1 MSENGNKLK
10 NRAGLVFLLGL
21 TAVALYFSYVLVAP
35 FLRPILVSIILA
47 VLSYPLHSRIQR
59 RVRNRSVSAL
69 LSTCLV
75 VLFIVLSMSLLGRA
89 LATGLRDVYQ
99 SLSSSGDGSERLS
112 LYLIHLFERALEVV
126 SGYLPISTADLKAA
140 TVNQAEKGVAALLG
154 MTAGA
159 LRSLTALLA
168 NAFIAFFILFFLLRD
183 GKAMLRRAVVLLPL
197 RRDQTRRLLALVKDT
212 LNAIV
217 YGTLTMAAL
226 QGALAGLAFWFL
238 GVTSAGLWGIVTA
251 LCALLPLIGTGIVLL
266 PAVSMLMFSG
276 HWIKALILLAWG
288 LIIVHPVDNLLRPH
302 LIGSRTKLSTLY
314 VFFALLGGLQAFGG
328 LGVFIGPIVLAIT
341 VALLKFLREEKR
353 AGGWS
358 FDRETSQ
365 SLPVPNLPPGAR

>member
-1 MSENGNKLK
+1 LFI
-10 NRAGLVFLLGL
+10 A
-21 TAVALYFSYVLVAP
+21 
-35 FLRPILVSIILA
+35 
-47 VLSYPLHSRIQR
+47 
-59 RVRNRSVSAL
+59 
-69 LSTCLV
+69 LST
-75 VLFIVLSMSLLGRA
+75 LFLGRA

-126 SGYLPISTADLKAA
+126 SGYLPISTTDLKAA

-159 LRSLTALLA
+159 LGSLTALLT

-238 GVTSAGLWGIVTA
+238 GVSSAGLWGIVTA

-365 SLPVPNLPPGAR
+365 SPPVPTLPYSTR